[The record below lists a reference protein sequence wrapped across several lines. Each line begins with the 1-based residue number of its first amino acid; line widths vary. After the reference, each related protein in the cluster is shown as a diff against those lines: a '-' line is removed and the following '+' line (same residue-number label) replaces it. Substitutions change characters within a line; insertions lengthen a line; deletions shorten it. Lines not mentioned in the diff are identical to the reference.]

1 MKRFWKDVA
10 VVPADD
16 GTHGITLDAR
26 PVRTPARVPLTL
38 PTRTLAD
45 AVAAEWNMQGE
56 EVDPRSM
63 PMTGLSN
70 AAIDR
75 VLPDPAMFVT
85 QIAAYAETDLLCYR
99 ADAPATL
106 VARQAAAWDPLLAWA
121 RTRYDIT
128 LKVTAGIV
136 HVAQP
141 PETLARL
148 RTAVAA
154 HTPHALAALSPLV
167 TIGGSLI
174 AALAL
179 AEHVLDAGTAFDVT
193 HLDELWQV
201 ERWGEDTLATEAR
214 VLRKADFLAAARFLD
229 LIEPIADRF
238 TP

>member
-10 VVPADD
+10 IVPAD
-16 GTHGITLDAR
+16 GGGFGITLDTR
-26 PVRTPARVPLTL
+26 PVRTPARAALIL
-38 PTRTLAD
+38 PMGALAD
-45 AVAAEWNMQGE
+45 AVAAEWAAQGE
-56 EVDPRSM
+56 DVDPRSM

-75 VLPDPAMFVT
+75 VLPDPALFVN

-106 VARQAAAWDPLLAWA
+106 IARQAAAWDPLLAWA
-121 RTRYDIT
+121 RTRYDIA
-128 LKVTAGIV
+128 LRVTAGIV

-148 RTAVAA
+148 RAAVAA
-154 HTPHALAALSPLV
+154 HEAHALAALSPLV

-179 AEHVLDAGTAFDVT
+179 AEQAIDPDAAFDVT

-201 ERWGEDTLATEAR
+201 ERWGEDALATEAR
-214 VLRKADFLAAARFLD
+214 TLRKADFLAAARFLD
-229 LIEPIADRF
+229 LIRPSAG
-238 TP
+238 

>member
-10 VVPADD
+10 IVPAD
-16 GTHGITLDAR
+16 GGGFGITLDAR
-26 PVRTPARVPLTL
+26 PVRTPARAALLL
-38 PTRTLAD
+38 PTRALAD
-45 AVAAEWNMQGE
+45 AVAAEWAAQGE

-75 VLPDPAMFVT
+75 VLPDPALFVN

-106 VARQAAAWDPLLAWA
+106 IARQAAAWDPLLAWA
-121 RTRYDIT
+121 RTRYDIA
-128 LKVTAGIV
+128 LRVTAGIV

-141 PETLARL
+141 PETLTRL
-148 RTAVAA
+148 RAAVAA
-154 HTPHALAALSPLV
+154 HDAHALAALSPLV

-179 AEHVLDAGTAFDVT
+179 AEQAIDPDAAFDVT

-201 ERWGEDTLATEAR
+201 ERWGEDALATEAR
-214 VLRKADFLAAARFLD
+214 TLRKADFLAAARFLD
-229 LIEPIADRF
+229 LIRPSAG
-238 TP
+238 

>member
-1 MKRFWKDVA
+1 MKRFWKTVA
-10 VVPADD
+10 LVAADD
-16 GTHGITLDAR
+16 GGFGVTLDAR
-26 PVRTPARVPLTL
+26 PVRTPARVPLVL
-38 PTRTLAD
+38 PTRALAD
-45 AVAAEWNMQGE
+45 AVLAEWAAQGD
-56 EVDPRSM
+56 EVDPRTM

-75 VLPDPAMFVT
+75 VLPDPSLFVT

-106 VARQAAAWDPLLAWA
+106 VARQADAWDPLLAWA
-121 RTRYDIT
+121 RTRYGIA

-154 HTPHALAALSPLV
+154 QDAHALAALSPLV
-167 TIGGSLI
+167 TIGGSLV
-174 AALAL
+174 AALAV
-179 AEHVLDAGTAFDVT
+179 AERMIDADAAFDLT

-201 ERWGEDTLATEAR
+201 ERWGEDALATEAR
-214 VLRKADFLAAARFLD
+214 TLRRADFIAAARFLD
-229 LIEPIADRF
+229 LSR
-238 TP
+238 